1 MEINE
6 FSKLMQN
13 YVEADVDEK
22 INIYCTTRDL
32 TQDQYMELL
41 RNFPRS
47 QIKKLERV
55 LA

>member
-6 FSKLMQN
+6 FDKLMKT
-13 YVEADVDEK
+13 YIAADVDNK
-22 INIYCTTRDL
+22 INIYCTTQEL

-47 QIKKLERV
+47 EIRKLERV